1 MLKDIE
7 YYIKN
12 KIFTEKYL
20 LKKRL
25 KRSILNNYEV
35 ELNLLDQFKDKNKDA
50 IDIGVYRGVYSY
62 KLSKLFNHIYSFEP
76 NPLIYPYLKK
86 NLSKIINN
94 ITLSNYALS
103 NTDGS
108 VNLKIPN
115 RSSSIFKNNIE
126 ELYRLGCATI
136 HEHNNFDNYKA
147 FRVKKKKL
155 DKVILKNKKIGFV
168 KIDVEGHEMEVIQG
182 AEKLLKNNRPV
193 LLVEIEE
200 RHSKKK
206 IIYTIKYI
214 SSLGYKCFFVKN
226 NILKNIDN
234 LTKQDKNNN
243 FFFLP
248 K

>member
-7 YYIKN
+7 YFIKN

-94 ITLSNYALS
+94 ITLFNYALS
-103 NTDGS
+103 NEDGARCS
-108 VNLKIPN
+108 DGRYL
-115 RSSSIFKNNIE
+115 RSGPFFGANFSENGR
-126 ELYRLGCATI
+126 YRGV
-136 HEHNNFDNYKA
+136 D
-147 FRVKKKKL
+147 
-155 DKVILKNKKIGFV
+155 
-168 KIDVEGHEMEVIQG
+168 
-182 AEKLLKNNRPV
+182 
-193 LLVEIEE
+193 
-200 RHSKKK
+200 
-206 IIYTIKYI
+206 
-214 SSLGYKCFFVKN
+214 
-226 NILKNIDN
+226 
-234 LTKQDKNNN
+234 
-243 FFFLP
+243 
-248 K
+248 